1 MSEVRPDI
9 DLAGLAR
16 RVPDVA
22 PPRRSPWR
30 IILPLAILIAFLAVL
45 ATSLSGVLKTRKP
58 VSVIRPRVVEAANG
72 AQPASGSGRVVL
84 QAAGWIE
91 PDPFAIQVGAL
102 TPGIVREVL
111 VREAARVARGDVVA
125 RLVDDDARLAVAG
138 AEAKLAKARA
148 EETEAA
154 ARAANAQANFD
165 QALAVTEN
173 EATSRAEL
181 EGRKAELAN
190 REAALLQG
198 EAGVRVAR
206 NELALQKELESVGAG
221 EERLVDLADARVAEA
236 TAALEILRAN
246 VSIARAELD
255 KAQARHTRAA
265 RDVELR
271 LEDKLAL
278 SASAASLANA
288 QAEVAGAQV
297 ALDEAKLRLSRT
309 DIVAPADGVVLERAA
324 MPGTALD
331 PGAGTGLVCTLFDPA
346 HLRVRVDVPQA
357 DVSKLR
363 VGGTAEIALDV
374 RAGKPYHGEIV
385 RVLEKADIQK
395 VTLQVHVRIDDG
407 DEWVRP
413 EMLAQVRF
421 HAAPSASS
429 AEAPNA
435 AASNQRVEVPARVVD
450 AGGRVWII
458 DGVKGTAQP
467 RKLELGA
474 QSGEWVEV
482 LSGLDV
488 SDKVIDEGRAG
499 LEAGDPV
506 RVENQP

>member
-45 ATSLSGVLKTRKP
+45 ATSLSGVLKTKKP
-58 VSVIRPRVVEAANG
+58 VSVIRPRVVAAASG

-91 PDPFAIQVGAL
+91 PDPFAIQVSAL
-102 TPGIVREVL
+102 TPGIVRDVL
-111 VREAARVARGDVVA
+111 VREAARVVRGDVVA

-138 AEAKLAKARA
+138 ADAGLAKARA
-148 EETEAA
+148 GETEAA
-154 ARAANAQANFD
+154 ARAVNAQANFD
-165 QALAVTEN
+165 HALTVTEN
-173 EATSRAEL
+173 EATARAEL
-181 EGRKAELAN
+181 EGRKAELVN

-236 TAALEILRAN
+236 SAALEILRAN
-246 VSIARAELD
+246 VSIARAEQD
-255 KAQARHTRAA
+255 KAQARRTRAA
-265 RDVELR
+265 RDLELR

-278 SASAASLANA
+278 SASTATLANA
-288 QAEVAGAQV
+288 QAEVAGALV
-297 ALDEAKLRLSRT
+297 ALDEANLRLSRT
-309 DIVAPADGVVLERAA
+309 NIVAPADGVVLERAA

-331 PGAGTGLVCTLFDPA
+331 PAGTSLVCTLFDPA

-357 DVSKLR
+357 DVSKLQ

-421 HAAPSASS
+421 HAAPSSGS
-429 AEAPNA
+429 AETPNA
-435 AASNQRVEVPARVVD
+435 TASNQRVEVPSRVVD

-458 DGVKGTAQP
+458 DGVHGTAQA
-467 RKLELGA
+467 RKVELGA
-474 QSGEWVEV
+474 PSGEWVEV
-482 LSGLDV
+482 LSGLDI
-488 SDKVIDEGRAG
+488 SDKVIDGGRAG
-499 LEAGDPV
+499 LEVGDGV
-506 RVENQP
+506 RVEEEP